1 MIRMKKEARLHLACK
16 HHSSPAR
23 YQALKVYLVS
33 IKSRWGQSRVRI
45 SGSVLG
51 LGYGSVW
58 VRVKDQ
64 SPARVRGRSRVRFQD
79 QPLVGL
85 GPEIIL

>member
-1 MIRMKKEARLHLACK
+1 MIRMKKEVLLHSACK

-23 YQALKVYLVS
+23 YQALRVYLVS
-33 IKSRWGQSRVRI
+33 LKSRWGQSQVRI
-45 SGSVLG
+45 RGSVLG

-64 SPARVRGRSRVRFQD
+64 SPARVRGQSQVRFQD